1 MNKSANQPIAL
12 LLDLSGNEDAARKW
26 ANQQFPNQQIQ
37 SINKADL
44 KWGSRRE
51 ALASVRAIAPY
62 TFAIFTSN
70 LNLQSSRCSMIL
82 FGALAGARQIALGD
96 SFGRTIRRA
105 RFGALLFEAPRLVLE
120 LLFGYAVIV
129 PISWILTLLLGILLR
144 FRDVSRRFNQHSQ
157 KPASKRYSATNTE
170 HHKAANNKIEE
181 SSIEERSANKAEI
194 TPSPLLPFTGSEK
207 KAPATA
213 GGTDTS
219 SPLHLFTSSPLHPHS
234 VSQTA
239 LYIRATLTGA
249 REGGMVT
256 HVAGFTSGAQRLGH
270 HLKFLVSGEPE
281 SSVTPVEHSQYA
293 IKPSANLSATRAL
306 FELWNNLLFTA
317 ESIRWLK
324 HETTE
329 TFDFIYQRYSR
340 FNWTGVTLSIIT
352 GLPLALEFNGS
363 EVWVS
368 QSWDPVGQL
377 ALLKRFERLN
387 QRAADF
393 IFTVSEVERR
403 NVIRTGVDASKVFA
417 NPNGVD
423 TDKFRKDC
431 GGREIRRQLNIEDKI
446 VVGFL
451 GTFGPWHGAPVL
463 AEAATRVKSPCHFL
477 FIGDG
482 DERAVSEA
490 KIAGTPATFTGR
502 ISHDKVA
509 AYLDTCDILVS
520 PHVSA
525 SDGSEF
531 FGSPTKLFEYLAM
544 ERPVVASRLGQIADV
559 IIDNE
564 NGLLVEPGNVGEL
577 AQALER
583 VANNEALRSRLGEA
597 ARRTVM
603 ENFTWQDN
611 AARVFDKISRS
622 EEKMRR

>member
-1 MNKSANQPIAL
+1 MSESANQPMVL

-26 ANQQFPNQQIQ
+26 ANQQFPNRPIQ

-51 ALASVRAIAPY
+51 ALASVRVIAPH

-70 LNLQSSRCSMIL
+70 LNLQSSRCAMIL
-82 FGALAGARQIALGD
+82 FGVLAGARQVALGD
-96 SFGRTIRRA
+96 DFGRAIKRS
-105 RFGALLFEAPRLVLE
+105 RFSALLFEVPRLVLE

-129 PISWILTLLLGILLR
+129 PFSWLLTLLITALLR
-144 FRDVSRRFNQHSQ
+144 FRDVSRQFNQYSQ
-157 KPASKRYSATNTE
+157 KPASNLSSHTN
-170 HHKAANNKIEE
+170 NND
-181 SSIEERSANKAEI
+181 ERNKPETEI
-194 TPSPLLPFTGSEK
+194 TPSS
-207 KAPATA
+207 
-213 GGTDTS
+213 
-219 SPLHLFTSSPLHPHS
+219 LHPFIPSSLHPFS
-234 VSQTA
+234 ASQTA

-256 HVAGFTSGAQRLGH
+256 HVAGFTSGAQSLGH
-270 HLKFLVSGEPE
+270 RLKFLVSGESQGKAVQAE
-281 SSVTPVEHSQYA
+281 DSQYA
-293 IKPSANLSATRAL
+293 IKPSASLSATRAL

-324 HETTE
+324 HESNE

-340 FNWTGVTLSIIT
+340 FNWTGVVLSVIT

-403 NVIRTGVDASKVFA
+403 NVIKAGIDGSKVFA

-423 TDKFRKDC
+423 TNKFRKDC
-431 GGREIRRQLNIEDKI
+431 GGQEIRRQLGIDDKI

-490 KIAGTPATFTGR
+490 KIGKTPATFTGR

-509 AYLDTCDILVS
+509 AYLDACDILVS
-520 PHVSA
+520 PHVPA

-544 ERPVVASRLGQIADV
+544 ARPVVASRLGQIADV
-559 IIDNE
+559 ITDDE

-577 AQALER
+577 SQALER
-583 VANNEALRSRLGEA
+583 LANDKALQNRLGKA

-611 AARVFDKISRS
+611 AARVFDRISRVVG
-622 EEKMRR
+622 E